1 MAVAPTY
8 SGTTAFA
15 PTVGSMA
22 INAFGRCG
30 IRRTMLTAEHMADA
44 QDSTNFL
51 LSSWSNL
58 QPQLWSIELRTEP
71 MLDGVA
77 TYTLDAD
84 MILILDAYR
93 HSDDSGQS
101 TDILLT
107 PISRTDYASLPNKEL
122 EGVPTTYWLNRQ
134 IIPEVS
140 LWQVP
145 NVTGTYSFK
154 YYCVRQLSDANLA
167 GGQNPELP
175 YRFFDAFAAGLA
187 AKLAQIYAY
196 DRWPALEAAADK
208 AWTLASQQDTEQLVP
223 MYISPGIGG
232 YYR

>member
-1 MAVAPTY
+1 MPTY

-58 QPQLWSIELRTEP
+58 QPALWSVELRSEP
-71 MLDGVA
+71 MLDGTA
-77 TYTLDAD
+77 TYALDAD

-93 HSDDSGQS
+93 SSTSGGQT

-107 PISRTDYASLPNKEL
+107 PISRTDYAALPNKGQ
-122 EGVPTTYWLNRQ
+122 EGVPTVYWLDRQ
-134 IIPEVS
+134 IIPSVR

-145 NVTGTYSFK
+145 NVTGTYTFK

-167 GGQNPELP
+167 NGQNPELP

-223 MYISPGIGG
+223 LNITPGIAG
-232 YYR
+232 YYSR

>member
-1 MAVAPTY
+1 MATY
-8 SGTTAFA
+8 SNTTAFA

-51 LSSWSNL
+51 LSQWSNL
-58 QPQLWSIELRTEP
+58 QPNLWAVELQSEP
-71 MLDGVA
+71 MLEGVA
-77 TYTLDAD
+77 SYTLASSTL
-84 MILILDAYR
+84 LILDAYR
-93 HSDDSGQS
+93 SYTSGGVT
-101 TDILLT
+101 TDTLMS
-107 PISRTDYASLPNKEL
+107 PISRSDYAAFPDKTQQ
-122 EGVPTTYWLNRQ
+122 GAPTIYWLDRL
-134 IIPEVS
+134 ITPVVY

-145 NVTGTYSFK
+145 PETGTYTFK
-154 YYCVRQLSDANLA
+154 YYRVRQVSDANLA
-167 GGQNPELP
+167 GGQSPEIP

-208 AWTLASQQDTEQLVP
+208 AWTLASQQDVEQEVP
-223 MYISPGIGG
+223 LALQPGISG

>member
-1 MAVAPTY
+1 MATPTY

-51 LSSWSNL
+51 LSTWSNM
-58 QPQLWSIELRTEP
+58 QPALFSVELRTEP
-71 MLDGVA
+71 MLDGIA
-77 TYTLDAD
+77 TYTLDSD

-93 HSDDSGQS
+93 SSSDSGQT
-101 TDILLT
+101 TDIILS
-107 PISRTDYASLPNKEL
+107 PISRTDYAALPNKDQ
-122 EGVPTTYWLNRQ
+122 EGVPSVFWLNRQ
-134 IIPEVS
+134 IVPEVS

-145 NVTGTYSFK
+145 NVTGTYTFK

-196 DRWPALEAAADK
+196 DRWSALEMAADK

-223 MYISPGIGG
+223 MYISPSIGG